1 MVENYSLVQNEPK
14 YWEFIRLV
22 RNDPEMQKG
31 FVEIV
36 NITTE
41 QQIEYMQ
48 KYGDGYYICLSDENE
63 PIGFIG
69 EVNDDIRVAV
79 ITEFQKMGIGK
90 FMVNEFMKL
99 RPNSYAK
106 MKFDNIASKRLFE
119 SCGFIYIKK
128 DERFYYFKK
137 LLI

>member
-1 MVENYSLVQNEPK
+1 MVENFRLVQNEPK
-14 YWEFIRLV
+14 YWEFIRIV
-22 RNDPEMQKG
+22 RNNPEMQKG

-41 QQIEYMQ
+41 QQIEYMK
-48 KYGDGYYICLSDENE
+48 KYSDGYYICLNNENE

-69 EVNDDIRVAV
+69 EVNDDIRVAIIV
-79 ITEFQKMGIGK
+79 KFQRMGVGK

-99 RPNSYAK
+99 KPNSYAK

-119 SCGFIYIKK
+119 SCGFTYQKK
-128 DERFYYFKK
+128 DDRFYYFKK
-137 LLI
+137 L

>member
-1 MVENYSLVQNEPK
+1 MVMKLIRNEPK

-36 NITTE
+36 DITTE
-41 QQIEYMQ
+41 QQIAYMT
-48 KYGDGYYICLSDENE
+48 KYGDGYYICLNENNE

-69 EVNDDIRVAV
+69 EVDDDIRVAV
-79 ITEFQKMGIGK
+79 IIEFQKMGVGK
-90 FMVNEFMKL
+90 FMVNEFMEL

-106 MKFDNIASKRLFE
+106 MKFDNIASKKLFE
-119 SCGFIYIKK
+119 SCGFEYVKK
-128 DERFYYFKK
+128 DDKFYYYEKK
-137 LLI
+137 

>member
-1 MVENYSLVQNEPK
+1 MVENLKLVQNEPR
-14 YWEFIRLV
+14 YWEFIRIV

-41 QQIEYMQ
+41 QQINYMN
-48 KYGDGYYICLSDENE
+48 KYGSSYFICLNENNE

-79 ITEFQKMGIGK
+79 IPEYQKRGVGK
-90 FMVNEFMKL
+90 FMVGEFMKL
-99 RPNSYAK
+99 KPNSYAK
-106 MKFDNIASKRLFE
+106 MKFDNTASKKLFE
-119 SCGFIYIKK
+119 SCGFIYISK
-128 DERFYYFKK
+128 DDKFYYYQK
-137 LLI
+137 I

>member
-1 MVENYSLVQNEPK
+1 MKLIRNEPK

-36 NITTE
+36 DITTE
-41 QQIEYMQ
+41 QQIAYMT
-48 KYGDGYYICLSDENE
+48 KYGDGYYICLNENNE

-69 EVNDDIRVAV
+69 EVDDDIRVAV
-79 ITEFQKMGIGK
+79 ITEFQKMGVGK
-90 FMVNEFMKL
+90 FMVNEFMQL

-106 MKFDNIASKRLFE
+106 MKFDNIASKNLFE
-119 SCGFIYIKK
+119 SCGFEYVKK
-128 DERFYYFKK
+128 DDKFYYYKK
-137 LLI
+137 K

>member
-1 MVENYSLVQNEPK
+1 MVDNLRLIKNEPK
-14 YWEFIRLV
+14 YWEFIRIV

-41 QQIEYMQ
+41 QQIKYMN
-48 KYGDGYYICLSDENE
+48 KYGDGYYICLNENNE

-79 ITEFQKMGIGK
+79 IVDFQRKGIGK
-90 FMVNEFMKL
+90 FMVNEFMKI

-106 MKFDNIASKRLFE
+106 MKFDNIASKKLFE
-119 SCGFIYIKK
+119 SCGFTYVKA
-128 DERFYYFKK
+128 DEKFYYFIKK
-137 LLI
+137 

>member
-1 MVENYSLVQNEPK
+1 MVEGCKLVQNEPK
-14 YWEFIRLV
+14 YWEFIRIV

-36 NITTE
+36 NITPE
-41 QQIEYMQ
+41 QQVSYMN
-48 KYGDGYYICLSDENE
+48 KYGSGYYICLNEVNE

-79 ITEFQKMGIGK
+79 IVDYQKKGVGK

-99 RPNSYAK
+99 KPNSYAK
-106 MKFDNIASKRLFE
+106 MKFDNIASKKLFE
-119 SCGFIYIKK
+119 SCGFTYISK
-128 DERFYYFKK
+128 DDKFFYFQKIK
-137 LLI
+137 L

>member
-1 MVENYSLVQNEPK
+1 MVENYNLVQNEPK
-14 YWEFIRLV
+14 YWEFIRIV

-41 QQIEYMQ
+41 QQIEYMK
-48 KYGDGYYICLSDENE
+48 KYGDGYYICLNEENE

-69 EVNDDIRVAV
+69 EVHDDIRVAV
-79 ITEFQKMGIGK
+79 IVEFQKMGVGK
-90 FMVNEFMKL
+90 FMVGEFMKL

-119 SCGFIYIKK
+119 SCGFTYMKK
-128 DERFYYFKK
+128 DDRFYYFKK
-137 LLI
+137 L